1 MNERTKYDIDE
12 QFAAR
17 DTLGDGTEVWVR
29 MLREEDQDLLAQG
42 FERLSAQS
50 RYQRFLATKPRL
62 SGSELDYLVNV
73 DIENHVAVG
82 ALVARK
88 DGEQDGDTE
97 GVGIARFV
105 RYDDEPD
112 VAEVAVAIIDDY
124 QGLGLGRLLL
134 SYLVV
139 AARERGIRS
148 FRADCFTT
156 NYPMRSLFEEIGPTE
171 VIERAGPVITL
182 DIPLEESGGDNTRRE
197 LQ

>member
-1 MNERTKYDIDE
+1 MNERTEYDIDE
-12 QFAAR
+12 QFASLE
-17 DTLGDGTEVWVR
+17 TLGDGTDVWVR
-29 MLREEDQDLLAQG
+29 MLRAEDQDLLAQG
-42 FERLSAQS
+42 FERLSEQS
-50 RYQRFLATKPRL
+50 RYQRFLAAKPKL

-73 DIENHVAVG
+73 DLDNHVAVG
-82 ALVARK
+82 ALVAK
-88 DGEQDGDTE
+88 KEGEPE
-97 GVGIARFV
+97 GIGIARFV

-112 VAEVAVAIIDDY
+112 VAEVAVAVIDDY

-134 SYLVV
+134 RYLVS
-139 AARERGIRS
+139 AARERGIRA

-182 DIPLEESGGDNTRRE
+182 DIPLEESGGDIKRRE